1 MVRTCS
7 IHVWMKLVCIGFD
20 QGRFP
25 QLRIVVEIPESYP
38 VVEGGSG
45 QDEDDNEIPEVK
57 LETVV
62 NVMAE
67 LNAKGVLTVNVIEY
81 ESTA

>member
-7 IHVWMKLVCIGFD
+7 IHVWMKLVCIGLD

-25 QLRIVVEIPESYP
+25 QLRVVIEIPESYP
-38 VVEGGSG
+38 VVESGSG
-45 QDEDDNEIPEVK
+45 QDEDDDKVPEVK
-57 LETVV
+57 LEMVV
-62 NVMAE
+62 NTIAK
-67 LNAKGVLTVNVIEY
+67 LDAKGVHTVNVIEY

>member
-1 MVRTCS
+1 
-7 IHVWMKLVCIGFD
+7 MKLVCIGFD
-20 QGRFP
+20 QRRFP

-38 VVEGGSG
+38 VVEGRSG

-62 NVMAE
+62 NAMAE